1 MTKVRYGKTDEKDPE
16 RELDT
21 VSITIEIP
29 RYLREYMHSFA
40 KKRNT
45 TLSAVLRVH
54 MRWLWEREN
63 FRATK
68 MSNEDLEHAYHTK
81 GYAIDPLLTKEQR
94 DRLIDELRFLV
105 RKMEDDQNGKRW
117 GDIRVVKS

>member
-1 MTKVRYGKTDEKDPE
+1 MTKVRYGKVDEKDPE
-16 RELDT
+16 KELDT
-21 VSITIEIP
+21 VAITIEVP
-29 RYLREYMHSFA
+29 RYLREYMHNFA

-45 TLSAVLRVH
+45 SLSSVLRVH

-68 MSNEDLEHAYHTK
+68 MSDEDMVRSYHTK
-81 GYAIDPLLTKEQR
+81 GYVIDPLLTKDQR
-94 DRLIDELRFLV
+94 DRLIDELRLLP
-105 RKMEDDQNGKRW
+105 RKVEDERDGKKW